1 MMNENQTQTA
11 PAETE
16 APKDWRA
23 KLRNSRFGTFGV
35 LAATLCLVIIGAYF
49 VQQSQTGAEEEQ
61 MATSAGVTAV
71 ELAGEQTGPPPEIGA
86 PAQDFTA
93 RTVDGTQVTLSSLR
107 GRPIWLTFG
116 ASWCAACRVE
126 MPDIQTTFE
135 KERPRDLEVVGIYLS
150 EASTRV
156 SEFAGRLGLTFPSVP
171 DPQTT
176 VASAYRVMG
185 IPAHFFIDRNGN
197 IQAMRVGILDEATI
211 TESLSKIM

>member
-16 APKDWRA
+16 APTDWRS
-23 KLRNSRFGTFGV
+23 KLRKSRFGTFGV
-35 LAATLCLVIIGAYF
+35 LAVTLCLVIVGAYF
-49 VQQSQTGAEEEQ
+49 VQKSQADSAEDQ
-61 MATSAGVTAV
+61 LATSAGVTAV
-71 ELAGEQTGPPPEIGA
+71 ELSGEQTGPPPEIGA

-93 RTVDGTQVTLSSLR
+93 RTVEGEQVTLSSLK
-107 GRPIWLTFG
+107 GRPVWLTFG

-135 KERPRDLEVVGIYLS
+135 KEKPRDLAVVGIYLS
-150 EASTRV
+150 EDSTRV

-197 IQAMRVGILDEATI
+197 IQTMRVGILNEQTI
-211 TESLSKIM
+211 TESLTKIM